1 MTAPTKRRQL
11 ADELVRVRV
20 RAGLTGRDMARILH
34 LSQAQLYRYDHAVTT
49 PSLPKVRMWLDAC
62 RATAPESLDDA
73 ERARILGLAEAAH
86 GEPKSWKAH
95 RGAGIVSAQEAAAD
109 QDRDAVEV
117 CEAEFVVLPGLLQT
131 PEYAAAA
138 VRRADLHSQFD
149 HAAQVGGRL
158 ARQALLFESGRRWRF
173 VLAERLLSYSPG
185 SAALMAPQRARLLSL
200 ADTDSVEIAVLP
212 TDAVIEPS
220 GMWWSPFAIL
230 RPGVGEPYVV
240 IELPHGEVTVTA
252 ADEVASFELLW
263 SRIWEASA
271 VGADAAE
278 RIARAGCER
287 S

>member
-1 MTAPTKRRQL
+1 MTGPTKRLQL
-11 ADELVRVRV
+11 AEELVRVRV
-20 RAGLTGRDMARILH
+20 RAGLTGRDMARVLH

-62 RATAPESLDDA
+62 RAAASESLDDA
-73 ERARILGLAEAAH
+73 ERVRFLDLAEAAH
-86 GEPKSWKAH
+86 GEPKSWKSH
-95 RGAGIVSAQEAAAD
+95 RSVVSAQEAAAD
-109 QDRDAVEV
+109 QDRDAVEL

-138 VRRADLHSQFD
+138 VRRADLHGQFD

-158 ARQALLFESGRRWRF
+158 ARQALLFEPGRRWRF

-200 ADTDSVEIAVLP
+200 ADTDGVEIAVLP

-220 GMWWSPFAIL
+220 GLWWSPFTIV
-230 RPGVGEPYVV
+230 RPGDGETYVV
-240 IELPHGEVTVTA
+240 AELPHGEVTVA
-252 ADEVASFELLW
+252 APDEVASFDLLW
-263 SRIWEASA
+263 SRIWGASA
-271 VGADAAE
+271 VGSDAAE
-278 RIARAGCER
+278 RMARAGCER